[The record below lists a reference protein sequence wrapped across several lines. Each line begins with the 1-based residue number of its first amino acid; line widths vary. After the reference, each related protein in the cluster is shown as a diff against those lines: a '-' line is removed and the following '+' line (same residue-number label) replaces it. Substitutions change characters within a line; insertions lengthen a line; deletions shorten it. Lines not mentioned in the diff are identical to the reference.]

1 MCDENCSNAS
11 HVYIG
16 KAVEDLFYDAESVS
30 RAKVIARLSLLFR
43 EEPDPVRQNEIIS
56 ALILLSEPVSTK
68 TGLLHYRT

>member
-1 MCDENCSNAS
+1 MCDGNCSNAS

-16 KAVEDLFYDAESVS
+16 KAVEALFYDAESVS

-43 EEPDPVRQNEIIS
+43 EEPDPARQNEIIS

-68 TGLLHYRT
+68 TGLQDYRT

>member
-1 MCDENCSNAS
+1 MCDGNCSNAS

-16 KAVEDLFYDAESVS
+16 KVVEALFYDAESVS

-56 ALILLSEPVSTK
+56 ALILLSEPVNTK
-68 TGLLHYRT
+68 TGLQDNRS